1 MTVPERMPDKTRE
14 KSVPDSVELG
24 AGWPGWVP
32 RVVLLLAGV
41 GAAAALAGN
50 GVDGLALAFILLFA
64 LVVPL
69 VPATPSAAILIG
81 AVAVA
86 VAAGPGPALRP
97 EVLVEI
103 PLLHLVHVA
112 AALSALVPYN
122 AVIQPAALWPAAR
135 RFVVV
140 QAVTF
145 AVVGVAAALP
155 TGRNTTVVEL
165 AGLIASTGLVILAIR
180 MVVRRR

>member
-1 MTVPERMPDKTRE
+1 MTTRE
-14 KSVPDSVELG
+14 RTVELG
-24 AGWPGWVP
+24 RGWPGWVP
-32 RVVLLLAGV
+32 RVVLLLAGL
-41 GAAAALAGN
+41 GAATALLGH
-50 GVDGLALAFILLFA
+50 GVESIAMGFIFVFA
-64 LVVPL
+64 VLVPL

-97 EVLVEI
+97 EVLIEI
-103 PLLHLVHVA
+103 PLLHLVHVT
-112 AALSALVPYN
+112 AALSALVPHN
-122 AVIQPAALWPAAR
+122 AVIQPAALWPPVR
-135 RFVVV
+135 RFVLV

-145 AVVGVAAALP
+145 AVVGLAAVLP

>member
-1 MTVPERMPDKTRE
+1 MTTPERI
-14 KSVPDSVELG
+14 VELG
-24 AGWPGWVP
+24 RGWPGWVP
-32 RVVLLLAGV
+32 RVVLLLAGA
-41 GAAAALAGN
+41 GAATALLGN
-50 GVDGLALAFILLFA
+50 GVDGIAMGFIFVFA
-64 LVVPL
+64 LLVPL

-86 VAAGPGPALRP
+86 VAAGPGAALRP
-97 EVLVEI
+97 EVLIEI

>member
-1 MTVPERMPDKTRE
+1 MTAPEKDKTL
-14 KSVPDSVELG
+14 PDNGVELG
-24 AGWPGWVP
+24 GGWPGWVP

-50 GVDGLALAFILLFA
+50 GVDGIALGFIFLFA

-69 VPATPSAAILIG
+69 LPATPAAAILIG
-81 AVAVA
+81 AVAIA
-86 VAAGPGPALRP
+86 VTAGPGPALRP

-112 AALSALVPYN
+112 AALSALIPLN
-122 AVIQPAALWPAAR
+122 AVIQPAALWAPVR

-165 AGLIASTGLVILAIR
+165 AGLIASTGLVMLAIG